1 MALASFSYIATRQK
15 RRWHNARPTLRH
27 AYRRLASDI
36 PVLLLDFY
44 RPIPSASLDA
54 KAGTRWKLDIALN
67 VAKLIGIVGFTF
79 LVNATER
86 QLNEEGSLNPCI

>member
-15 RRWHNARPTLRH
+15 RRWHNARPTIRH
-27 AYRRLASDI
+27 PYRRLASDI
-36 PVLLLDFY
+36 PILLLDFN
-44 RPIPSASLDA
+44 RFVFSASLDA
-54 KAGTRWKLDIALN
+54 KAGTQWKLDTALN

-86 QLNEEGSLNPCI
+86 QPNEEGSLNPCI